1 MRTAL
6 LSAIAAVA
14 LGFAALPSTDA
25 FAQRGHGGPGIHG
38 GGGPGMGAHRGGGGP
53 RMGRGGGPRMG
64 GHIGSGPRIGGHG
77 PRVGGRYAYGGNRGW
92 HGGRRYIGPGIG
104 LGFVAPYAY
113 ASCYQV
119 RRVQTR
125 WGVKY
130 RRVWVC

>member
-14 LGFAALPSTDA
+14 LGLAALPSSDA
-25 FAQRGHGGPGIHG
+25 FAQRGHGGGGPGIHR
-38 GGGPGMGAHRGGGGP
+38 GGPAMGGHMGGGGP

-64 GHIGSGPRIGGHG
+64 GHIGSGPRFGHG
-77 PRVGGRYAYGGNRGW
+77 PRVGNRYAYRGHRGW

-119 RRVQTR
+119 RRVPTR
-125 WGVKY
+125 WGLQY
-130 RRVWVC
+130 RRVRVC